1 MLFKGLE
8 PLYIKVI
15 HLKSI
20 VSTISTKIAIYL
32 YNIYY
37 IYILYPSS
45 YIYKIKYYNNN
56 IILLLYLI

>member
-20 VSTISTKIAIYL
+20 VSTISTKIAINYIL
-32 YNIYY
+32 
-37 IYILYPSS
+37 IYILYI
-45 YIYKIKYYNNN
+45 YIIY
-56 IILLLYLI
+56 LLINYI

>member
-32 YNIYY
+32 YIYIIYIYY
-37 IYILYPSS
+37 IPP
-45 YIYKIKYYNNN
+45 
-56 IILLLYLI
+56 LIFTR

>member
-32 YNIYY
+32 Y
-37 IYILYPSS
+37 IYILY
-45 YIYKIKYYNNN
+45 IF
-56 IILLLYLI
+56 IISLLLYLQDKVL